1 MKLRTRLSLYLVA
14 LLSFAV
20 LLSGVLFL
28 HLVTN
33 TFRNYLLEEREANFY
48 RLSAD
53 IGSIIRSQDAL
64 LTDEQLRL
72 YAKETSVEIVLQD
85 RDKNEV
91 ARYEGLENP
100 NAKTIETR
108 TYTLLSS
115 AGEAIGS
122 LRLSYDAV
130 DSAFQRAL
138 HDFRSHL
145 LQTAGLACLGVT
157 ALGCF
162 AAVLLSSYITRPIAQ
177 LSRETRRLREKSYD
191 LQLPR
196 ARIAEI
202 QTLTE
207 DLDFLSRTLQTQE
220 EIRRQY
226 AQDISHELRTP
237 IANLLLHIEALQD
250 GILTPD
256 ESTLA
261 TLHREID
268 RLTDIVE
275 RLRDTFEEA
284 QSLFSYDMENID
296 LSREVLQNLDAFAPQ
311 LQSKKAQLIRA
322 VEPRLNAHLDRRA
335 FEHIQSNLL
344 TNALKAI
351 DEGGT
356 IRVSLTKTSE
366 GLLFS
371 VRDNGIGIEKK
382 DLPRLFDRFYRV
394 DSARNSK
401 NGGQGLGLSIVK
413 AMTEAMNGEI
423 SVTSTPGKGSEFQI
437 LFR

>member
-1 MKLRTRLSLYLVA
+1 MKLRTRLSLSLVA
-14 LLSFAV
+14 LLSLAV

-33 TFRNYLLEEREANFY
+33 TFRNYLLEEREANFF

-53 IGSIIRSQDAL
+53 IGSIIRSQDSF
-64 LTDEQLRL
+64 LTDEQLHL
-72 YAKETSVEIVLQD
+72 YAKEANVEIILQD
-85 RDKNEV
+85 REKNEV
-91 ARYEGLENP
+91 ARYEGLEDP
-100 NAKTIETR
+100 DAKTIETR
-108 TYTLLSS
+108 TYTLLSGS
-115 AGEAIGS
+115 GEAIGN
-122 LRLSYDAV
+122 LTLSYDAV
-130 DSAFQRAL
+130 DSGFQRAL
-138 HDFRSHL
+138 NDFRSHL
-145 LQTAGLACLGVT
+145 FQTAGVACLGVT

-162 AAVLLSSYITRPIAQ
+162 AAILLSSYITRPISQ

-196 ARIAEI
+196 VHIAEI
-202 QTLTE
+202 QTLSE
-207 DLDFLSRTLQTQE
+207 DLDFLSQALQMQE
-220 EIRRQY
+220 GIRRQY

-250 GILTPD
+250 GILSPD
-256 ESTLA
+256 EQTLA

-275 RLRDTFEEA
+275 RLRDTFEDA
-284 QSLFSYDMENID
+284 QSLFSYHLENID
-296 LSREVLQNLDAFAPQ
+296 LSREIMQNLDAFAPQ
-311 LQSKKAQLIRA
+311 LQTKKAQLTRA
-322 VEPRLNAHLDRRA
+322 IEPCLNARLDRRA

-351 DEGGT
+351 DEGGH
-356 IRVSLTKTSE
+356 IRVALTKTPE

-413 AMTEAMNGEI
+413 TMTEAMNGEI